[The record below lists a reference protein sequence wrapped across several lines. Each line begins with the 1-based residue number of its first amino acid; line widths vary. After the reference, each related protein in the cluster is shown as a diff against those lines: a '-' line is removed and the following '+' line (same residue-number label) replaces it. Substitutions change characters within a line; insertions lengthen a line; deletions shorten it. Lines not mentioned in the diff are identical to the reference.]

1 MINIIVKILEDI
13 LSLTAVVIVI
23 GCGIVGFASSNP
35 GNFGTLASLPFID
48 QGVIAEFL
56 AAASAIQSVVPG
68 EHAANDIF
76 VYVEA
81 KSVSDLPGDFQI
93 AKLGIAALQFDDSR
107 DEFGGRTFGTGFAWT
122 TGGREQKVILA
133 LDQGLMKFQ

>member
-56 AAASAIQSVVPG
+56 AAAFAIGIPMLLIQMNRHLESINSILVEQSIQEFSSPRLPETFYRVPSK
-68 EHAANDIF
+68 A
-76 VYVEA
+76 
-81 KSVSDLPGDFQI
+81 
-93 AKLGIAALQFDDSR
+93 
-107 DEFGGRTFGTGFAWT
+107 T
-122 TGGREQKVILA
+122 
-133 LDQGLMKFQ
+133 